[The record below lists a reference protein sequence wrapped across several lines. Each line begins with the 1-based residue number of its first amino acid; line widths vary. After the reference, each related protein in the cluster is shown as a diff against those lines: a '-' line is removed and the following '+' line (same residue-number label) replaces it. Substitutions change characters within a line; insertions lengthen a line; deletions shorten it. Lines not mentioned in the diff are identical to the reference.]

1 MIRMKHTK
9 AEAITEK
16 DPEKIA
22 AYIFKQNRQIL
33 TYVDQQKWYQWM
45 MNEWMNM
52 NKRSIINWELTIKLA

>member
-1 MIRMKHTK
+1 MKHTK

-33 TYVDQQKWYQWM
+33 TYVDK
-45 MNEWMNM
+45 
-52 NKRSIINWELTIKLA
+52 